1 MKSNLKEQIN
11 RSLELMDVSVILENE
26 FSPTLDTLLSDTT
39 ISTNGSTVS
48 IEYGGNRQC
57 FKLWVSQG
65 VGVMDVNYAAKKDN
79 GVWDIDFCIPRGY
92 GNVVNAAMGLIER
105 SLPDGVT
112 ADHVSNGCEKEGW
125 MNDEDMLDLI
135 IDPIEMGWDAKEFE
149 EFLQGK
155 RTLDFNSDDAKLMGY
170 TC

>member
-11 RSLELMDVSVILENE
+11 RSLELMDVSVILEQE
-26 FSPTLDTLLSDTT
+26 EPTLDTLLGDTT
-39 ISTNGSTVS
+39 ISKKGSKVS

-57 FKLWVSQG
+57 FKLWVSKG
-65 VGVMDVNYAAKKDN
+65 VGVMDVKYAAKKDN
-79 GVWDIDFCIPRGY
+79 GVWDIDFCIPSGY
-92 GNVVNAAMGLIER
+92 GTVVKAAMPLITR

-112 ADHVSNGCEKEGW
+112 ASHKSSGCPKSGF
-125 MNDEDMLDLI
+125 MNDEDMLDLR

-149 EFLQGK
+149 EFLKGK
-155 RTLDFNSDDAKLMGY
+155 RTLDFNSDDAKLKGY